1 MSYGP
6 DLIDLDSSGR
16 FFRIE
21 NLRGTPP
28 SDLPVERPTKFELVV
43 NLKAA
48 KSLGVTLPN
57 SLLTPQPIRSS
68 NNDTKY

>member
-6 DLIDLDSSGR
+6 DLIDLYRRVGSFVSK
-16 FFRIE
+16 I
-21 NLRGTPP
+21 LRGTPP

-57 SLLTPQPIRSS
+57 SLLTAA
-68 NNDTKY
+68 DTVIE